1 LTINS
6 ALYLEPALLLAAVV
20 EPCLVLC
27 RAHACSKLCA
37 CMQQAKPCSHTLSTP
52 IPPHRRSTQGGYY
65 IPRTWCEKKQL
76 PNAHSTTLV
85 FVGDNPWFD
94 SCMENICVDKKPQE
108 YMFTWIPHFSI
119 HEQMRKSGAA
129 ATAVMNQFESYELD
143 VKPLNE
149 AVMVKTVQAAM
160 AALPQA
166 IAELNRGWILGDG
179 GDNDPCVD
187 RARRRNAGILYGTF
201 GMLLLVIVAD
211 GVLQA
216 NKKSE
221 SLLVPGSASG
231 LGCLPCML
239 SCDRSTIYLCGIP
252 CYEAFVVWECT
263 IVPCYAIQ

>member
-1 LTINS
+1 MQ
-6 ALYLEPALLLAAVV
+6 
-20 EPCLVLC
+20 
-27 RAHACSKLCA
+27 HAKL
-37 CMQQAKPCSHTLSTP
+37 CSHTLPTP
-52 IPPHRRSTQGGYY
+52 TPPYHRSTQGGYY
-65 IPRTWCEKKQL
+65 IPRTWCENKQL
-76 PNAHSTTLV
+76 PNGHSTTLV

-108 YMFTWIPHFSI
+108 YKITWIPHFSI

-149 AVMVKTVQAAM
+149 AGMVKGVQDAM
-160 AALPQA
+160 AALPRA
-166 IAELNRGWILGDG
+166 IAELNQGWILGDG

-187 RARRRNAGILYGTF
+187 RARRRNTGILYGIF

-221 SLLVPGSASG
+221 SACQRVPVATGLLGLHDVTWLRCAACGSAGFCLCVLCSEMAHSYAATPCSISSFSCCIGPVSPCVSRHRQRG
-231 LGCLPCML
+231 LALICLH
-239 SCDRSTIYLCGIP
+239 
-252 CYEAFVVWECT
+252 
-263 IVPCYAIQ
+263 